1 MRLATI
7 TTARGPRLHVK
18 ARSGYVDVG
27 EATGDERM
35 SALQYVLEAGE
46 PALDRGNRGQPHS
59 GGLLPLRRA
68 TAPQQ

>member
-7 TTARGPRLHVK
+7 ATGRGPRLHVK

-35 SALQYVLEAGE
+35 AAFYLRESAK
-46 PALDRGNRGQPHS
+46 
-59 GGLLPLRRA
+59 RRQF
-68 TAPQQ
+68 T